1 MYLCLLYLSLLLNLF
16 WDFCVVLAK
25 ASLNSA
31 DWEGT
36 STYYE
41 CNEQNSDFEVSGEEK
56 RSKIGTLKKAAKN
69 ASSKIQHSLRKR
81 SRKKN
86 NNQVSIPIEDVRDPE
101 EVNAVASFRRML
113 VADELLPAKLDD
125 YFTLLRLLMC
135 QIPCR
140 FLKARNFD
148 IEKSKHMWVS
158 MLQWRKAFGTDSIFE
173 LNSHVTVSLSGDIAF
188 GTNRLTILFKMFLQD
203 FDFKELNE
211 VLQHY
216 PQGYHGVDKEGR
228 PIYIELLGQADPDKV
243 MLVTT
248 LERYVKYHV
257 QGFERT
263 TAIRFPAC
271 SVAAKR
277 RITAGT
283 TILDVQGMKLQ
294 QIDNDYYPETL
305 GRMYIINAGP
315 GFKMLWKAIQSFLD
329 PKTRSKIH
337 VLGHRYKSTLLEVID
352 SSELPEFLG
361 GSCNCAEQGGCLQ
374 SDKGPWQDHNILQM
388 VSSGKTKCSVQEIS
402 TLSREGITNDEDRS
416 TVLKSSE
423 ASAAESASEIEEI
436 APKGTKCIT
445 DPRLAPVSEEY
456 EKDIPVDR
464 VVDERLKQETPL
476 QESDIM
482 GGYDWRLLIDLNNIC
497 ITWGSCHIA
506 GAQIATGRTRAHIWI
521 SLMSFLS
528 LLTFIGTVGYQITN
542 KLGVSVSNL
551 AKKTILLMS
560 KPTLEA
566 QSPLVSPPLE
576 TDLSSAM
583 EKLGELEA
591 KVNSLQSRSVELPN
605 DKEELLNA
613 AVCRKE
619 TLLLTQDR
627 STSSFR
633 VSRNQREIIVAY
645 HHVER
650 FRVILQTVHTTGG
663 PPLSTGLLCRHPLAK
678 MYL

>member
-1 MYLCLLYLSLLLNLF
+1 MILF
-16 WDFCVVLAK
+16 PIVDKHAICRIQ
-25 ASLNSA
+25 

-125 YFTLLRLLMC
+125 YFTLLR
-135 QIPCR
+135 

-173 LNSHVTVSLSGDIAF
+173 
-188 GTNRLTILFKMFLQD
+188 D

-283 TILDVQGMKLQ
+283 TILDVQGMGLKNLTRSAIDVIKKLQ

-482 GGYDWRLLIDLNNIC
+482 GG
-497 ITWGSCHIA
+497 
-506 GAQIATGRTRAHIWI
+506 AQIATGRTRAHIWI

-613 AVCRKE
+613 AVCRVDALEAELIATKKALHE
-619 TLLLTQDR
+619 ALMKQDELLAFVDGQKMVKSWQGKR
-627 STSSFR
+627 
-633 VSRNQREIIVAY
+633 
-645 HHVER
+645 
-650 FRVILQTVHTTGG
+650 
-663 PPLSTGLLCRHPLAK
+663 LCC
-678 MYL
+678 

>member
-1 MYLCLLYLSLLLNLF
+1 MSE
-16 WDFCVVLAK
+16 
-25 ASLNSA
+25 A
-31 DWEGT
+31 DERFVPHNYWEGT

-125 YFTLLRLLMC
+125 YFTLLR
-135 QIPCR
+135 

-173 LNSHVTVSLSGDIAF
+173 
-188 GTNRLTILFKMFLQD
+188 D

-283 TILDVQGMKLQ
+283 TILDVQGMGLKNLTRSAIDVIKKLQ

-482 GGYDWRLLIDLNNIC
+482 GG
-497 ITWGSCHIA
+497 
-506 GAQIATGRTRAHIWI
+506 AQIATGRTRAHIWI

-613 AVCRKE
+613 AVCRVDALEAELIATKKALHE
-619 TLLLTQDR
+619 ALMKQDELLAFVDGQKMVKSWQGKR
-627 STSSFR
+627 
-633 VSRNQREIIVAY
+633 
-645 HHVER
+645 
-650 FRVILQTVHTTGG
+650 
-663 PPLSTGLLCRHPLAK
+663 LCC
-678 MYL
+678 

>member
-1 MYLCLLYLSLLLNLF
+1 MILF
-16 WDFCVVLAK
+16 PIVDKHAICRIQ
-25 ASLNSA
+25 

-125 YFTLLRLLMC
+125 YFTLLR
-135 QIPCR
+135 

-173 LNSHVTVSLSGDIAF
+173 
-188 GTNRLTILFKMFLQD
+188 D

-283 TILDVQGMKLQ
+283 TILDVQGMGLKNLTRSAIDVIKKLQ

-482 GGYDWRLLIDLNNIC
+482 GG
-497 ITWGSCHIA
+497 
-506 GAQIATGRTRAHIWI
+506 AQIATGRTRAHIWI

-613 AVCRKE
+613 AVCRVDALEAELIATKKALHE
-619 TLLLTQDR
+619 ALMKQDELLAFVDGQKMVKSWGKR
-627 STSSFR
+627 
-633 VSRNQREIIVAY
+633 
-645 HHVER
+645 
-650 FRVILQTVHTTGG
+650 
-663 PPLSTGLLCRHPLAK
+663 LCC
-678 MYL
+678 

>member
-1 MYLCLLYLSLLLNLF
+1 
-16 WDFCVVLAK
+16 
-25 ASLNSA
+25 
-31 DWEGT
+31 
-36 STYYE
+36 
-41 CNEQNSDFEVSGEEK
+41 
-56 RSKIGTLKKAAKN
+56 
-69 ASSKIQHSLRKR
+69 
-81 SRKKN
+81 
-86 NNQVSIPIEDVRDPE
+86 
-101 EVNAVASFRRML
+101 ML

-125 YFTLLRLLMC
+125 YFTLL
-135 QIPCR
+135 R

-173 LNSHVTVSLSGDIAF
+173 
-188 GTNRLTILFKMFLQD
+188 D

-283 TILDVQGMKLQ
+283 TILDVQGMGLKNLTRSAIDVIKKLQ

-482 GGYDWRLLIDLNNIC
+482 GG
-497 ITWGSCHIA
+497 
-506 GAQIATGRTRAHIWI
+506 AQIATGRTRAHIWI

-613 AVCRKE
+613 AVCRVDALEAELIATKKALHE
-619 TLLLTQDR
+619 ALMKQDELLAFVDGQKMVKSWQGKR
-627 STSSFR
+627 
-633 VSRNQREIIVAY
+633 
-645 HHVER
+645 
-650 FRVILQTVHTTGG
+650 
-663 PPLSTGLLCRHPLAK
+663 LCC
-678 MYL
+678 

>member
-1 MYLCLLYLSLLLNLF
+1 MILF
-16 WDFCVVLAK
+16 PIVDKHAICRIQ
-25 ASLNSA
+25 

-125 YFTLLRLLMC
+125 YFTLLR
-135 QIPCR
+135 

-173 LNSHVTVSLSGDIAF
+173 
-188 GTNRLTILFKMFLQD
+188 D

-283 TILDVQGMKLQ
+283 TILDVQGMGLKNLTRSAIDVIKKLQ

-482 GGYDWRLLIDLNNIC
+482 G
-497 ITWGSCHIA
+497 
-506 GAQIATGRTRAHIWI
+506 
-521 SLMSFLS
+521 
-528 LLTFIGTVGYQITN
+528 VGYQITN

-613 AVCRKE
+613 AVCRVDALEAELIATKKALHE
-619 TLLLTQDR
+619 ALMKQDELLAFVDGQKMVKSWQGKR
-627 STSSFR
+627 
-633 VSRNQREIIVAY
+633 
-645 HHVER
+645 
-650 FRVILQTVHTTGG
+650 
-663 PPLSTGLLCRHPLAK
+663 LCC
-678 MYL
+678 